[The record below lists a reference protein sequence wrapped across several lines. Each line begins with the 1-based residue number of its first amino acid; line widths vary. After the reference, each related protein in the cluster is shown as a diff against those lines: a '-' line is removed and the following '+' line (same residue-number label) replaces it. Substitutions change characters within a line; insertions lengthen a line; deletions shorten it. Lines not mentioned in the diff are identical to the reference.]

1 MIAVAS
7 PSIHS
12 WQNVTRPSLWI
23 PIENSLMID
32 SGDTLWWTL
41 PSSCLAKRSTSRAG
55 SIISTPSLRAAILTL
70 DKLAESPLLLL
81 ASLYFCIFFPF
92 NYYVVS
98 AFSSQTYSSCYVYVC
113 LFLVLLLALFPS
125 FFPFIFV
132 PSVCLVHLS
141 LPFFFSSYAHLVFSV
156 SPFLLS

>member
-70 DKLAESPLLLL
+70 DKLAESPLLL